1 MTAVSRVDL
10 SGDGP
15 NRRGRG
21 SFAVIGIPFLIVSI
35 ILVMVVPLPPAMI
48 DLLLSANLAIAVLIM
63 VTSMV
68 IREPLQFSVFPA
80 LLLVTTLIRLA
91 LNVSTTRSILS
102 HGFAGHVVEAFG
114 GFVVGGNIIIGLVI
128 FTILVVIQFSV
139 ITAGAGRVAEV
150 GARFTLDAMPGKQM
164 AIDADLNAGL
174 ITETE
179 AKIRRRDVGREAD
192 FYGAMDGASKFVK
205 GDAVAGLIIV
215 MINLV
220 GGIAVGVL
228 QQGLAV
234 GESVQRYSLLAVG
247 DGLVSQIPALL
258 ISVASGIIVTRATS
272 EGNDGLGGDLWR
284 QLLQSR
290 RVLGIAAAVMGSL
303 AILPGL
309 PKLPFLAI
317 AAVLGVVA
325 SRRNDEPVIDL
336 LDGMGPSGRAG
347 AVGGGPGSGGGDAN
361 ANADPDS
368 LASQLL
374 VEPLEL
380 EIAPDLYDLI
390 EGPGGGL
397 LDRVKALRR
406 QIAREL
412 GMVVPLVRTRDDIA
426 LPPHTYV
433 IRVNGVE
440 AGRGT
445 APPGQVLV
453 LADGANLSMPGTPT
467 TEPVY
472 GLPAYWVSADLAGH
486 LEAQGATV
494 IDRGTVIVTH
504 LAELV
509 RRNAPEL
516 LTRQGTQQLLDTVS
530 ELAPSVV
537 AEIGTGDSLA
547 LAEVQAVLRGL
558 LREQVPIRDLVT
570 ILETITARARVTR
583 VTDDLVS
590 EARVALAN
598 AISAQ
603 VVDERGVLHVITL
616 DPMLE
621 RHLLE
626 ALQPGPSGLFLSVPP
641 ERIEE
646 LLVNFDQTINDVEN
660 MGITPTVVVS
670 QQLRSLMR
678 KMLAPARPQ
687 LAVLAYPELA
697 KNLQIEPVGV
707 IDLERQDAP
716 IHRVHH

>member
-1 MTAVSRVDL
+1 MAAPSQSRL
-10 SGDGP
+10 
-15 NRRGRG
+15 RGG
-21 SFAVIGIPFLIVSI
+21 FAVIGIPFLIVAVV
-35 ILVMVVPLPPAMI
+35 LVMVVPLPPTAI
-48 DLLLSANLAIAVLIM
+48 DLLLSANLAIAVLIV
-63 VTSMV
+63 VTAMV

-91 LNVSTTRSILS
+91 LNVSTTRSILGR
-102 HGFAGHVVEAFG
+102 GFAGHVVEAFG

-128 FTILVVIQFSV
+128 FMILVVIQFSV

-174 ITETE
+174 ITEAE
-179 AKIRRRDVGREAD
+179 AKRRRKDVGREAD

-215 MINLV
+215 AINLV
-220 GGIAVGVL
+220 GGIGVGVL
-228 QQGLAV
+228 QAGLGV
-234 GESVQRYSLLAVG
+234 GESMQRYSLLAVG

-258 ISVASGIIVTRATS
+258 ISVASGIIVTRAS
-272 EGNDGLGGDLWR
+272 SDGDEGLGGDLWR

-290 RVLGIAAAVMGSL
+290 RVLGIAAAVMGSMAL
-303 AILPGL
+303 LPGL
-309 PKLPFLAI
+309 PKLPFLVIAI
-317 AAVLGVVA
+317 GLAVVA
-325 SRRNDEPVIDL
+325 SRRGPEQYRTADDEF
-336 LDGMGPSGRAG
+336 DGAPAAVPTGSPAG
-347 AVGGGPGSGGGDAN
+347 DDAD
-361 ANADPDS
+361 A

-380 EIAPDLYDLI
+380 EIAPDLYDLV

-412 GMVVPLVRTRDDIA
+412 GMVVPLVRTRDDIS
-426 LPPHTYV
+426 LNPSTYV

-453 LADGANLSMPGTPT
+453 LADGAALPIPGAPT

-472 GLPAYWVSADLAGH
+472 GLPAYWVTADLAGH

-504 LAELV
+504 LADLV

-516 LTRQGTQQLLDTVS
+516 LTRQATQQLLDTAKEV
-530 ELAPSVV
+530 APAVV
-537 AEIGTGDSLA
+537 ADIGQPDNLS

-558 LREQVPIRDLVT
+558 LAEQVPVRDLVT
-570 ILETITARARVTR
+570 ILETITARARETR
-583 VTDDLVS
+583 VVEDLVS
-590 EARVALAN
+590 TARVALGP

-603 VVDERGVLHVITL
+603 VADDKGILHVITL
-616 DPMLE
+616 EPMLE

-626 ALQPGPSGLFLSVPP
+626 AVQNGPGGSFLSVTP
-641 ERIEE
+641 ERIED
-646 LLVNFDQTINDVEN
+646 LLVSFDQTVVDVEN
-660 MGITPTVVVS
+660 LGITPTVIVS
-670 QQLRSLMR
+670 QQLRPLVR
-678 KMLAPARPQ
+678 KLLAPSRPQ

-697 KNLQIEPVGV
+697 KNLHIEPVGV

-716 IHRVHH
+716 IQRVHH

>member
-1 MTAVSRVDL
+1 MTAISSSDM
-10 SGDGP
+10 DGRTP
-15 NRRGRG
+15 QRRGRSG
-21 SFAVIGIPFLIVSI
+21 FAVIGIPFLIVSI
-35 ILVMVVPLPPAMI
+35 ILVMVVPLPTALI
-48 DLLLSANLAIAVLIM
+48 DLMLSANLAIAVLIM

-91 LNVSTTRSILS
+91 LNVSTTRAILS
-102 HGFAGHVVEAFG
+102 TGFGGHVVEAFG

-174 ITETE
+174 ITEAE
-179 AKIRRRDVGREAD
+179 AKARRRDVGREAD

-215 MINLV
+215 AINLV
-220 GGIAVGVL
+220 GGISVGVL

-234 GESVQRYSLLAVG
+234 GESVQRFSLLAVG

-272 EGNDGLGGDLWR
+272 EGNEGLGGDLWR

-309 PKLPFLAI
+309 PKLPFLVI
-317 AAVLGVVA
+317 AGALAFVA
-325 SRRNDEPVIDL
+325 SRRNDDPAIDL
-336 LDGMGPSGRAG
+336 LDGTGPSGM
-347 AVGGGPGSGGGDAN
+347 VSGGSNGAGSGDAN
-361 ANADPDS
+361 AASDPDS
-368 LASQLL
+368 LAAQLL

-426 LPPHTYV
+426 LPASTYV

-453 LADGANLSMPGTPT
+453 LAEGANLPIPGTPT

-472 GLPAYWVSADLAGH
+472 GLPAYWVPADLAGH
-486 LEAQGATV
+486 LEAQGSTV

-516 LTRQGTQQLLDTVS
+516 LTRQATQQLLDTVN
-530 ELAPSVV
+530 EMAPSVV
-537 AEIGTGDSLA
+537 AEIGTGESLA

-626 ALQPGPSGLFLSVPP
+626 ALQTGPAGQFLSVPP

-646 LLVNFDQTINDVEN
+646 LLVSFDQTINDVEN
-660 MGITPTVVVS
+660 LGITPTIVVS
-670 QQLRSLMR
+670 QQLRPLIR

-716 IHRVHH
+716 VHRVHH

>member
-1 MTAVSRVDL
+1 MSMNPPTQERF
-10 SGDGP
+10 
-15 NRRGRG
+15 RGR
-21 SFAVIGIPFLIVSI
+21 FAIIGIPFLIVSI
-35 ILVMVVPLPPAMI
+35 VLVMVVPLPAVLI
-48 DLLLSANLAIAVLIM
+48 DLLLSLNLAISVLII
-63 VTSMV
+63 VTAMV

-80 LLLVTTLIRLA
+80 LLLVTTLVRLS
-91 LNVSTTRSILS
+91 LNVSTTRAILS
-102 HGFAGHVVEAFG
+102 HGFAGEVVEAFG

-128 FTILVVIQFSV
+128 FLILVVIQFAV

-174 ITETE
+174 ITEAE
-179 AKIRRRDVGREAD
+179 AKHRRREISREAD

-205 GDAVAGLIIV
+205 GDAIAGLVIV
-215 MINLV
+215 AINLL
-220 GGIAVGVL
+220 GGMSVGVL
-228 QQGLAV
+228 QQGLGV
-234 GESVQRYSLLAVG
+234 SESVQRFSLLAVG

-258 ISVASGIIVTRATS
+258 ISVASGIIVTRAS
-272 EGNDGLGGDLWR
+272 SDGNEGLGGDLFR

-290 RVLGIAAAVMGSL
+290 RVLGIAAAVMAAMAL
-303 AILPGL
+303 LPGL
-309 PKLPFLAI
+309 PKLPFLVI
-317 AAVLGVVA
+317 AVSLGIVA
-325 SRRNDEPVIDL
+325 FRRNDDL
-336 LDGMGPSGRAG
+336 PPDPAA
-347 AVGGGPGSGGGDAN
+347 AVPERN
-361 ANADPDS
+361 AAEGERSPAEDPDG
-368 LASQLL
+368 LAAQLL

-390 EGPGGGL
+390 EGAGGGL

-412 GMVVPLVRTRDDIA
+412 GLVVPLVRTRDDIS
-426 LPPHTYV
+426 LPSSTYV
-433 IRVNGVE
+433 IRVYGVE

-453 LADGANLSMPGTPT
+453 LADGVGMPVPGTPT

-472 GLPAYWVSADLAGH
+472 GLPAYWVTADLAGH

-516 LTRQGTQQLLDTVS
+516 LTRQATQQLLDTVR

-537 AEIGTGDSLA
+537 GDVGSPDNLG

-570 ILETITARARVTR
+570 ILETVTAKARETR
-583 VTDDLVS
+583 LVDELVS
-590 EARVALAN
+590 AARVALSS
-598 AISAQ
+598 AISSQ
-603 VVDERGVLHVITL
+603 VADENGVIHAITL
-616 DPMLE
+616 EPMLE

-626 ALQPGPSGLFLSVPP
+626 AVQMSASGPFLSVPP
-641 ERIEE
+641 ERIED
-646 LLVNFDQTINDVEN
+646 LLVAFDRTITDVEN
-660 MGITPTVVVS
+660 LGVSPTVVVS
-670 QQLRSLMR
+670 QQLRPVMR

-697 KNLQIEPVGV
+697 KNLQVEPVGV

-716 IHRVHH
+716 VQRANH

>member
-1 MTAVSRVDL
+1 MSMAPPSSRSRL
-10 SGDGP
+10 
-15 NRRGRG
+15 RGG
-21 SFAVIGIPFLIVSI
+21 FAVIGIPFLIVAVV
-35 ILVMVVPLPPAMI
+35 LVMVVPLPPTAI
-48 DLLLSANLAIAVLIM
+48 DLLLSANLAISVLIV
-63 VTSMV
+63 VTAMV

-80 LLLVTTLIRLA
+80 LLLVTTLVRLA
-91 LNVSTTRSILS
+91 LNVSTTRSILGK
-102 HGFAGHVVEAFG
+102 GFAGHVVDAFG

-128 FTILVVIQFSV
+128 FMILVVIQFSV

-174 ITETE
+174 ITEAE
-179 AKIRRRDVGREAD
+179 AKHRRKEITREAD

-215 MINLV
+215 AINLL
-220 GGIAVGVL
+220 GGISVGVL
-228 QQGLAV
+228 QMGIGV
-234 GESVQRYSLLAVG
+234 GESMQRYSLLAVG

-258 ISVASGIIVTRATS
+258 ISVASGIIVTRAS
-272 EGNDGLGGDLWR
+272 SDGDEGLGGDLWR

-290 RVLGIAAAVMGSL
+290 RVLGIAAAIMGSMAL
-303 AILPGL
+303 LPGL
-309 PKLPFLAI
+309 PKLPFLVIAI
-317 AAVLGVVA
+317 ALALVA
-325 SRRNDEPVIDL
+325 SRRPKESFQDATIDL
-336 LDGMGPSGRAG
+336 DDAAAAIP
-347 AVGGGPGSGGGDAN
+347 PGSPAGD
-361 ANADPDS
+361 DS
-368 LASQLL
+368 DALASQLL

-412 GMVVPLVRTRDDIA
+412 GMVVPLVRTRDDIS
-426 LPPHTYV
+426 LTPSTYV

-453 LADGANLSMPGTPT
+453 LADGATLPIPGTPT

-472 GLPAYWVSADLAGH
+472 GLPAYWVTADLAGH

-494 IDRGTVIVTH
+494 IDRGTVVVTH

-516 LTRQGTQQLLDTVS
+516 LTRQATQALLDTLKEV
-530 ELAPSVV
+530 APAVV
-537 AEIGTGDSLA
+537 GDIGQPDNLS
-547 LAEVQAVLRGL
+547 LAEVQAILRGL
-558 LREQVPIRDLVT
+558 LAEQVPIRDLVT
-570 ILETITARARVTR
+570 ILETVTARARESR
-583 VTDDLVS
+583 VVEDLVS
-590 EARVALAN
+590 AARVALGP

-603 VVDERGVLHVITL
+603 VADERGVLHVITL
-616 DPMLE
+616 EPMLE

-626 ALQPGPSGLFLSVPP
+626 AVQSSPGGAFLSVTP
-641 ERIEE
+641 ERIED
-646 LLVNFDQTINDVEN
+646 LLLSFDQTVTDVEN
-660 MGITPTVVVS
+660 LGITPTVVVS
-670 QQLRSLMR
+670 QQLRPMVR
-678 KMLAPARPQ
+678 KLLAPSRPQ

-697 KNLQIEPVGV
+697 KNLHIEPVGV
-707 IDLERQDAP
+707 INLERQDAP
-716 IHRVHH
+716 VQRVHH

>member
-1 MTAVSRVDL
+1 MTDISRPERFGNDP
-10 SGDGP
+10 S
-15 NRRGRG
+15 RRGRG
-21 SFAVIGIPFLIVSI
+21 GFAVIGIPFLIVSI
-35 ILVMVVPLPPAMI
+35 ILVMVVPLPPLMI

-102 HGFAGHVVEAFG
+102 RGFAGHVVEAFG

-164 AIDADLNAGL
+164 AIDADLNAGV
-174 ITETE
+174 ITEAE
-179 AKIRRRDVGREAD
+179 AKMRRRDVGREAD

-205 GDAVAGLIIV
+205 GDAIAGLIIV
-215 MINLV
+215 SINLV

-234 GESVQRYSLLAVG
+234 GESVQRFSLLAVG

-290 RVLGIAAAVMGSL
+290 RVLGIAAAVMASL

-317 AAVLGVVA
+317 AIMLGFVA
-325 SRRNDEPVIDL
+325 SRRSDEPVIDL
-336 LDGMGPSGRAG
+336 LDGTGPSGMAS
-347 AVGGGPGSGGGDAN
+347 AGSGSGSGSGSGDAN
-361 ANADPDS
+361 GDPDS

-426 LPPHTYV
+426 LPASTYV

-537 AEIGTGDSLA
+537 GEIGTGDSLA

-570 ILETITARARVTR
+570 ILETITAKARVTR
-583 VTDDLVS
+583 VTDELVS

-626 ALQPGPSGLFLSVPP
+626 ALQSGPAGAFLSVPP

-646 LLVNFDQTINDVEN
+646 LLVSFDQTINDVEN
-660 MGITPTVVVS
+660 LGITPTVVVS
-670 QQLRSLMR
+670 QQLRSLIR
-678 KMLAPARPQ
+678 KMLAPARPH

-716 IHRVHH
+716 VHRVHH

>member
-1 MTAVSRVDL
+1 MSKAPSRVSDL
-10 SGDGP
+10 
-15 NRRGRG
+15 RGR
-21 SFAVIGIPFLIVSI
+21 FAVIGIPFMIVAI
-35 ILVMVVPLPPAMI
+35 VLVMVVPLPPAVI
-48 DLLLSANLAIAVLIM
+48 DLLLSANLAISVLII
-63 VTSMV
+63 VTAMV

-80 LLLVTTLIRLA
+80 LLLVTTLVRLA

-102 HGFAGHVVEAFG
+102 KGYAGEVVQAFG

-128 FTILVVIQFSV
+128 FLILVVIQFSV

-174 ITETE
+174 ITEAE
-179 AKIRRRDVGREAD
+179 AKFRRAEVGREAD

-215 MINLV
+215 GINLL
-220 GGIAVGVL
+220 GGIAIGVL
-228 QQGLAV
+228 QQGLGV
-234 GESVQRYSLLAVG
+234 SESVQRFSLLAVG

-258 ISVASGIIVTRATS
+258 ISVASGIIVTRAS
-272 EGNDGLGGDLWR
+272 SDNNDGLGGDLFR

-290 RVLGIAAAVMGSL
+290 RVLGIAAAIMGAMAL
-303 AILPGL
+303 LPGL
-309 PKLPFLAI
+309 PKIPFLVI
-317 AAVLGVVA
+317 AFTLGVVA
-325 SRRNDEPVIDL
+325 SRR
-336 LDGMGPSGRAG
+336 S
-347 AVGGGPGSGGGDAN
+347 
-361 ANADPDS
+361 DPDGTEKPFAS
-368 LASQLL
+368 PAEQGTQEGDPVPSEDPDGLAAQLL

-380 EIAPDLYDLI
+380 EIAPDLYDLV
-390 EGPGGGL
+390 EGAGGGL
-397 LDRVKALRR
+397 LDRVKSLRR

-412 GMVVPLVRTRDDIA
+412 GLVIPLVRTRDDIS
-426 LPPHTYV
+426 LPSSTYV
-433 IRVNGVE
+433 IRVHGVE

-453 LADGANLSMPGTPT
+453 LADGATLPIPGTPT
-467 TEPVY
+467 SEPVY
-472 GLPAYWVSADLAGH
+472 GLPAYWVTADLAGH

-516 LTRQGTQQLLDTVS
+516 LTRQATQQLLDTVK
-530 ELAPSVV
+530 EQAPAVV
-537 AEIGTGDSLA
+537 ADIGSPDSLS

-558 LREQVPIRDLVT
+558 LREQVPVRDLVT
-570 ILETITARARVTR
+570 ILETITSKARETR
-583 VTDDLVS
+583 VVEELVS
-590 EARVALAN
+590 AARVALAS

-603 VVDERGVLHVITL
+603 VADENGVLHVITL
-616 DPMLE
+616 EPMLE

-626 ALQPGPSGLFLSVPP
+626 AVQTGPTGPFLSVPP
-641 ERIEE
+641 ERIED
-646 LLVNFDQTINDVEN
+646 LLVAFDRTIVDVEN
-660 MGITPTVVVS
+660 LGISPTVIVS
-670 QQLRSLMR
+670 QQLRPVMR
-678 KMLAPARPQ
+678 KMLAPSRPQ

-697 KNLQIEPVGV
+697 KSLHIEPVGV

-716 IHRVHH
+716 IQRVDH

>member
-1 MTAVSRVDL
+1 MSMVGPPTSRL
-10 SGDGP
+10 
-15 NRRGRG
+15 RGG
-21 SFAVIGIPFLIVSI
+21 FAVIGIPFLIVSI
-35 ILVMVVPLPPAMI
+35 VLVMVVPLPPTLI
-48 DLLLSANLAIAVLIM
+48 DLFLSANLAISVLIV

-68 IREPLQFSVFPA
+68 IREPLQFSVFPT

-91 LNVSTTRSILS
+91 LNVSTTRAVLT

-174 ITETE
+174 ISEAE
-179 AKIRRRDVGREAD
+179 AKYRRREVGREAD
-192 FYGAMDGASKFVK
+192 FYGSMDGASKFVK

-215 MINLV
+215 SINLV

-228 QQGLAV
+228 QKGLGVA
-234 GESVQRYSLLAVG
+234 ESVQRYSLLAVG

-258 ISVASGIIVTRATS
+258 IGVASGIIVTRAS
-272 EGNDGLGGDLWR
+272 SDSSDGLGGDLWR

-290 RVLGIAAAVMGSL
+290 RVLGITAAVMGSM

-309 PKLPFLAI
+309 PKLPFLIIAVALAI
-317 AAVLGVVA
+317 VA
-325 SRRNDEPVIDL
+325 SRRNDDPLVHPFELPAEL
-336 LDGMGPSGRAG
+336 TSSPGAATAG
-347 AVGGGPGSGGGDAN
+347 EGQPAE
-361 ANADPDS
+361 DPDG
-368 LASQLL
+368 LAAQLL

-380 EIAPDLYDLI
+380 EIAPDLYDLV

-426 LPPHTYV
+426 LPASTYV

-453 LADGANLSMPGTPT
+453 LAEGATLPIPGTAT

-472 GLPAYWVSADLAGH
+472 GLPAFWVSSDLAGH

-516 LTRQGTQQLLDTVS
+516 LTRQATQQLLDTVN
-530 ELAPSVV
+530 EMAPAVV
-537 AEIGTGDSLA
+537 GEIGMPENLS

-570 ILETITARARVTR
+570 ILETITARARETR
-583 VTDDLVS
+583 VAEDLVS
-590 EARVALAN
+590 SARVALAA

-626 ALQPGPSGLFLSVPP
+626 AVQTGPAGSFLSVPP
-641 ERIEE
+641 ERIEA
-646 LLVNFDQTINDVEN
+646 LLVAFDETINEVEN
-660 MGITPTVVVS
+660 LGITPAIVVS
-670 QQLRSLMR
+670 QQLRPLMR
-678 KMLAPARPQ
+678 KMLAPARAQ
-687 LAVLAYPELA
+687 LAVLAYSELA
-697 KNLQIEPVGV
+697 KNLHIEPVGV

-716 IHRVHH
+716 IQRVYH